1 MDPIAIILMLV
12 IGAVAGWLAG
22 VIYSGEGF
30 GLIGNIVV
38 GILGAIIAGAL
49 LPGFLHFSG
58 IIGQI
63 ISDAIGAII
72 LLFLVNFVYRM
83 DIRIESLLEGAAR
96 ASGAVAIID
105 VLRAFTTAAVAFAN
119 GAARITMVAS
129 VEEALVLRA
138 QGAGQICMGEVG
150 GRPPKSFDF
159 GNSPYELSKVDLAGV
174 DIIQRTSAGT
184 QGVVAAAKQAQSMP
198 SRLECGRRRL

>member
-30 GLIGNIVV
+30 GLIGNIIV

-83 DIRIESLLEGAAR
+83 AR
-96 ASGAVAIID
+96 
-105 VLRAFTTAAVAFAN
+105 
-119 GAARITMVAS
+119 
-129 VEEALVLRA
+129 
-138 QGAGQICMGEVG
+138 
-150 GRPPKSFDF
+150 
-159 GNSPYELSKVDLAGV
+159 
-174 DIIQRTSAGT
+174 
-184 QGVVAAAKQAQSMP
+184 
-198 SRLECGRRRL
+198 